1 MDQASDHFD
10 TNHQWGVSG
19 HDWAWTNRA
28 NTLIKIQEFEMS
40 LEVLTCA
47 KVKASRWGPV
57 LRDGSRSLSL
67 T

>member
-19 HDWAWTNRA
+19 HDWARTSRA

-40 LEVLTCA
+40 LEVLTRA
-47 KVKASRWGPV
+47 KVKAIRWGPV
-57 LRDGSRSLSL
+57 LRGGSRS
-67 T
+67 